1 MLFALH
7 WELLLSNSKTVNTWK
22 ISGMLIV
29 YWPITIKFRIR
40 MQSSKPQTNY
50 RCCLLFSY
58 LLLAYFLQHNNIPWI
73 FLVFMVLWVS
83 HSNIIILLLLYHQTG
98 RTGTPEI
105 FLACY
110 CVAIKRPIRRDKTK
124 PQARMLI
131 SLFFS
136 VACSH
141 VLIFAVIV
149 WHNKHSWNISSFH
162 GYPSRTIILHP
173 CMSLPTTLFVDT
185 VHYFSVTNI
194 TKWLPVMVLDLNALT
209 EK

>member
-7 WELLLSNSKTVNTWK
+7 GELLLSNSKTVNTWK

-40 MQSSKPQTNY
+40 MQSSKPQPNY

-83 HSNIIILLLLYHQTG
+83 HSNIIILLLLYHQTEK
-98 RTGTPEI
+98 TGTPEI

-110 CVAIKRPIRRDKTK
+110 CVAIKKPIRHEKTK

-131 SLFFS
+131 SLFF
-136 VACSH
+136 CG
-141 VLIFAVIV
+141 LLTC
-149 WHNKHSWNISSFH
+149 
-162 GYPSRTIILHP
+162 PDLH
-173 CMSLPTTLFVDT
+173 CDC
-185 VHYFSVTNI
+185 
-194 TKWLPVMVLDLNALT
+194 LT
-209 EK
+209 Q

>member
-1 MLFALH
+1 MEIFYLGHFTVQLQTHYCYLLVLIFLLFALH
-7 WELLLSNSKTVNTWK
+7 GELLLSNSKTVNTWK

-73 FLVFMVLWVS
+73 FLVFIVLWVS

-98 RTGTPEI
+98 KTGTPEI

-110 CVAIKRPIRRDKTK
+110 CVAIKKPIRHEKTNCK
-124 PQARMLI
+124 QE
-131 SLFFS
+131 
-136 VACSH
+136 C
-141 VLIFAVIV
+141 
-149 WHNKHSWNISSFH
+149 
-162 GYPSRTIILHP
+162 
-173 CMSLPTTLFVDT
+173 
-185 VHYFSVTNI
+185 
-194 TKWLPVMVLDLNALT
+194 
-209 EK
+209 